1 MTSPLDNYVIQPK
14 RPLRII
20 FWIVVA
26 IVITGLI
33 QWYWF
38 NHDSGDKARLVEQ
51 NKLMTEQLASMKAQ
65 LMQQS
70 EFVQNQQ
77 QVQAMHQATA
87 QQLQNR
93 LEQLQKKVIDL
104 DKELLF
110 YQNITQ
116 GNSSSEL
123 QIRDLQLRPDAEN
136 SEQLRYRLVITQGKN
151 ISEPITGEIL
161 IKLQNIEG
169 EGEKAKAID
178 LNVTEHPLN
187 LRHVQV
193 IEGVF
198 NLTELPEPE
207 QISVDLRQKDKIL
220 ISRGFDW
227 HIDTSV
233 GQ

>member
-1 MTSPLDNYVIQPK
+1 MI
-14 RPLRII
+14 
-20 FWIVVA
+20 
-26 IVITGLI
+26 ITGLI

-38 NHDSGDKARLVEQ
+38 NHDSGEKARLIEH
-51 NKLMTEQLASMKAQ
+51 NKHLTEQVAAMKNQ

-70 EFVQNQQ
+70 ESQQNQQ
-77 QVQAMHQATA
+77 QVQAMHQATV

-116 GNSSSEL
+116 GNSTSEL
-123 QIRDLQLRPDAEN
+123 QIRDLQLRPEAEN
-136 SEQLRYRLVITQGKN
+136 PEQLRYRLVITQGKN
-151 ISEPITGEIL
+151 ISEPITGEVM
-161 IKLQNIEG
+161 IKLQNSEG
-169 EGEKAKAID
+169 EGEEAKTID

-198 NLTELPEPE
+198 NLSEISVPE
-207 QISVDLRQKDKIL
+207 QISVSLRQKDKVL
-220 ISRGFDW
+220 ISRNFDW
-227 HIDTSV
+227 QTDTPV

>member
-1 MTSPLDNYVIQPK
+1 MTSPLDSYVIQPK
-14 RPLRII
+14 RPWRLIL
-20 FWIVVA
+20 WIVLSV
-26 IVITGLI
+26 IITGLI

-38 NHDSGDKARLVEQ
+38 NHDSGEKARLIEH
-51 NKLMTEQLASMKAQ
+51 NKHLTEQVAAMKNQ

-70 EFVQNQQ
+70 ESQQNQQ
-77 QVQAMHQATA
+77 QVQAMHQATV

-116 GNSSSEL
+116 GNSTSEL
-123 QIRDLQLRPDAEN
+123 QIRDLQLRPEAEN
-136 SEQLRYRLVITQGKN
+136 PEQLRYRLVITQGKN
-151 ISEPITGEIL
+151 ISEPITGEVM
-161 IKLQNIEG
+161 IKLQNSEG
-169 EGEKAKAID
+169 EGEEAKTID

-198 NLTELPEPE
+198 NLSEISVPE
-207 QISVDLRQKDKIL
+207 QISVSLRQKDKVL
-220 ISRGFDW
+220 ISRNFDW
-227 HIDTSV
+227 QTDTPV

>member
-38 NHDSGDKARLVEQ
+38 NHDSGDKARLLEQ
-51 NKLMTEQLASMKAQ
+51 NKQMTEQLASMKVQ
-65 LMQQS
+65 LMQQA
-70 EFVQNQQ
+70 ELVQNQQ
-77 QVQAMHQATA
+77 QVKAMHQATA

-93 LEQLQKKVIDL
+93 LEQLQKKVIDI

-123 QIRDLQLRPDAEN
+123 QIRDLQLRPDSEN
-136 SEQLRYRLVITQGKN
+136 PEQLRYRLVITQGKN

-161 IKLQNIEG
+161 IRLQNIEG
-169 EGEKAKAID
+169 EGEKAKAIE

-207 QISVDLRQKDKIL
+207 QISVDLRQKDKVL
-220 ISRGFDW
+220 ISRSFDW
-227 HIDTSV
+227 QIDSSI

>member
-38 NHDSGDKARLVEQ
+38 NHDSGDKARLLEQ
-51 NKLMTEQLASMKAQ
+51 NKQMTEQLASMKVQ
-65 LMQQS
+65 LMQQA
-70 EFVQNQQ
+70 ELMQNQQ
-77 QVQAMHQATA
+77 QVKAMHQATA

-123 QIRDLQLRPDAEN
+123 QIRDLQLRPDSEN
-136 SEQLRYRLVITQGKN
+136 PEQLRYRLVITQGKN

-161 IKLQNIEG
+161 IRLQNIEG
-169 EGEKAKAID
+169 EGEKAKAIE

-207 QISVDLRQKDKIL
+207 QISVDLRQKDKVL
-220 ISRGFDW
+220 ISRSFDW
-227 HIDTSV
+227 QIDSSI

>member
-14 RPLRII
+14 RPLRFI
-20 FWIVVA
+20 FWIVFA

-51 NKLMTEQLASMKAQ
+51 NKQMTEQLASMKTQ
-65 LMQQS
+65 LMQQT
-70 EFVQNQQ
+70 ELLQNQQ
-77 QVQAMHQATA
+77 QVKAMHQATA

-116 GNSSSEL
+116 GNSTSEL

-136 SEQLRYRLVITQGKN
+136 PEHLRYRLVITQGKN
-151 ISEPITGEIL
+151 ITEPITGEIL
-161 IKLQNIEG
+161 IRLQNIEG
-169 EGEKAKAID
+169 EGEKAKAIE

-193 IEGVF
+193 IEGIF

-220 ISRGFDW
+220 ISRSFDW
-227 HIDTSV
+227 QIDASI

>member
-38 NHDSGDKARLVEQ
+38 NHDSGDKARLLEQ
-51 NKLMTEQLASMKAQ
+51 NKQMTEQLASMKVQ
-65 LMQQS
+65 LMQQA
-70 EFVQNQQ
+70 ELVQNQQ
-77 QVQAMHQATA
+77 QVKAMHQATA

-123 QIRDLQLRPDAEN
+123 QIRDLQLRPDSEN
-136 SEQLRYRLVITQGKN
+136 PEQLRYRLVITQGKN

-161 IKLQNIEG
+161 IRLQNIEG
-169 EGEKAKAID
+169 EGEKAKAIE
-178 LNVTEHPLN
+178 LNVSEHPLN

-207 QISVDLRQKDKIL
+207 QISVDLRQKDKVL
-220 ISRGFDW
+220 ISRSFDW
-227 HIDTSV
+227 QIDSSI